1 MSECMC
7 IISLAGLDPTEK
19 ARIGATL
26 IRCRVLAAKIATAWR
41 GCNNGPV
48 LQNTALEHACY
59 GRKCRWRAGFRAL

>member
-26 IRCRVLAAKIATAWR
+26 IRCRVLAAKIATAW
-41 GCNNGPV
+41 V